1 MRRFKA
7 FVVKEFYHIF
17 RDTKTLIILFGMPIV
32 QIMLFGYAITN
43 EIKDA
48 KIAILDKSKDHLTV
62 RLSDKI
68 LSSGYFQLSE
78 YLYSEAEIE
87 EVFRKGEV
95 KQVVIYDKQFA
106 QKLERDHQAKVQI
119 LADAT
124 DPNTANTLIKYTS
137 SIINS
142 FQQELAFG
150 NPTPLTIKPEIRMLY
165 NPNLESVF
173 LFVPGLISVI
183 LMLISAMMT
192 SISIAREKEIGTM
205 EVLLAS
211 PMQPAQVIISKVIPY
226 LILAFSNAIVIL
238 LLGYLVF
245 GVPIRGS
252 LLLLLLESILFIVMA
267 LSMGI
272 LISTITN
279 SQQTALLISLMG
291 LMLPTI
297 LLSGFIFPV
306 ENMPMPLQ
314 LISHLIPAKWFI
326 LILKSIMLKGTGIL
340 FFWKETLILVGF
352 TFAFTFLSV
361 KKFKIRVA

>member
-17 RDTKTLIILFGMPIV
+17 RDTRTLVILFGMPVV
-32 QIMLFGYAITN
+32 QILLFGYAITN

-48 KIAILDKSKDHLTV
+48 KIAILDKSKDHLTT
-62 RLSDKI
+62 RLTDKI

-78 YLYSEAEIE
+78 FLSNET
-87 EVFRKGEV
+87 EVEQVFQKGQV
-95 KQVVIYDKQFA
+95 KQVVIFDQQFA
-106 QKLERDHQAKVQI
+106 QKLEKDHQADIQI

-124 DPNTANTLIKYTS
+124 DPNTANTLINYTT
-137 SIINS
+137 SIISS
-142 FQQELAFG
+142 FQQELNLKG
-150 NPTPLTIKPEIRMLY
+150 PLRLTMRPEVRMLY
-165 NPNLESVF
+165 NSNLESVF

-183 LMLISAMMT
+183 LMLVSAMMT

-205 EVLLAS
+205 EILLAS

-226 LILAFSNAIVIL
+226 LILAFLNAVVIL
-238 LLGYLVF
+238 LLGYLIF

-252 LLLLLLESILFIVMA
+252 LLLVLLESILFIVLA
-267 LSMGI
+267 LSLGI
-272 LISTITN
+272 LISTVTN

-306 ENMPMPLQ
+306 ENMPLPLQ
-314 LISHLIPAKWFI
+314 LISHIIPAKWFI
-326 LILKSIMLKGTGIL
+326 LILKDIMLKGTSIA
-340 FFWKETLILVGF
+340 FFWRETLILM
-352 TFAFTFLSV
+352 AFTVIFIALSV
-361 KKFKIRVA
+361 KKFNIRLA

>member
-17 RDTKTLIILFGMPIV
+17 RDTRTLVILFGMPVV
-32 QIMLFGYAITN
+32 QILLFGYAITN

-48 KIAILDKSKDHLTV
+48 KIAILDKSRDHLTA
-62 RLSDKI
+62 RLTDKI
-68 LSSGYFQLSE
+68 LSSGYFQLSA
-78 YLYSEAEIE
+78 YLYTET
-87 EVFRKGEV
+87 EVEQVFQKGQV
-95 KQVVIYDKQFA
+95 KQVVIYDHKFA
-106 QKLERDHQAKVQI
+106 RKLEKDQQAEVQI

-124 DPNTANTLIKYTS
+124 DPNTANTLINYTT
-137 SIINS
+137 SIISS
-142 FQQELAFG
+142 FQQELNLNQPGHLA
-150 NPTPLTIKPEIRMLY
+150 IRPEVRMLY
-165 NPNLESVF
+165 NSNLESVF
-173 LFVPGLISVI
+173 LFVPGLIAVI

-192 SISIAREKEIGTM
+192 SISITREKEIGTM

-226 LILAFSNAIVIL
+226 LLLAFLNAVVIL
-238 LLGYLVF
+238 VLGYLIF

-252 LLLLLLESILFIVMA
+252 LFMVLMESMLFIVLA

-272 LISTITN
+272 LISTVTN

-306 ENMPMPLQ
+306 ENMPLPLQ
-314 LISHLIPAKWFI
+314 LISHIIPAKWFI
-326 LILKSIMLKGTGIL
+326 LILKDIMLKGTGIV
-340 FFWKETLILVGF
+340 FFWRETLILIVF
-352 TFAFTFLSV
+352 TVVFIALSI
-361 KKFKIRVA
+361 KKFNIRLA